1 MTIGRKRQI
10 QASQSDRVFYA
21 INTLL
26 LLITF
31 LIVAYPIYFVII
43 ASVSNPLAVN
53 SGQVILAPVGFTL
66 DGYEKILAFDR
77 IWLGYRNTIFYVI
90 LGTAIAVVL
99 TVSLAY
105 PLSRKDFRMRNP
117 LMAMV
122 AFTMFFGGGMIPTYL
137 VINQMN
143 LLNTIWAVVLPGA
156 ITTQHVIIVR
166 TFFQSIPSEMVEAAA
181 IDGATN
187 FKVFLKIICCPTCSV
202 TVPKIILPLSK
213 AVVAVIVLYVA
224 SSLWN
229 GYFGPMIYL
238 TDQNLY
244 PLQLFLR
251 QILLQNDMQGVDI
264 SAAAVAEQQE
274 TAQLIKYGVIIVST
288 VPMMILYP
296 FVQKYFVKGVMIG
309 SIKG

>member
-187 FKVFLKIICCPTCSV
+187 FKVFLKII
-202 TVPKIILPLSK
+202 LPLSK

>member
-66 DGYEKILAFDR
+66 NGYEKILAFSR

-156 ITTQHVIIVR
+156 ITAQHVIIVR

-187 FKVFLKIICCPTCSV
+187 FKVFL
-202 TVPKIILPLSK
+202 KIILPLSK

-288 VPMMILYP
+288 VPMMLLYP

>member
-1 MTIGRKRQI
+1 MQ
-10 QASQSDRVFYA
+10 
-21 INTLL
+21 TLL

-53 SGQVILAPVGFTL
+53 SGRVILAPVGFTL
-66 DGYEKILAFDR
+66 NGYEKILAFSR

-156 ITTQHVIIVR
+156 ITAQHVIIVR

-187 FKVFLKIICCPTCSV
+187 FKVFL
-202 TVPKIILPLSK
+202 KIILPLSK